1 MYSADALAA
10 IANPTVNSYKRIN
23 APRTASGATWSPNSV
38 TYGGNNRT
46 HMIRIPDAGRLELR
60 LADGAAN
67 PYLLQAALL
76 AAGLDG
82 LRSKRDPGTRLDID
96 MYAEGHSVKDV
107 KKLPLNLL
115 DALRALNRSSILK
128 SSLGE
133 DVVASYIKLRQAEW
147 NEYAGQISEWER
159 RTTLD
164 C

>member
-1 MYSADALAA
+1 
-10 IANPTVNSYKRIN
+10 
-23 APRTASGATWSPNSV
+23 
-38 TYGGNNRT
+38 
-46 HMIRIPDAGRLELR
+46 LR

-82 LRSKRDPGTRLDID
+82 LRSKRDPGARLDID

-115 DALRALNRSSILK
+115 DALRALSRSSILK

-133 DVVASYIKLRQAEW
+133 DVVTSYIKLRQAEW
-147 NEYAGQISEWER
+147 NDYAGQITEWER